1 MTTSRNNNTQPNE
14 DGEDQDDAKEEED
27 NGVYIPGLLA
37 KLNAHDLR
45 RRIDKETEFDKRF
58 ESLKIHFT
66 SSHYFLFRFS
76 SDLVK
81 MKRGATEAL
90 RQHRE
95 DIQAGTEQMPEDPK
109 LYWNRMR
116 PICTTRLADV
126 AADLLT
132 VPASSVPS
140 ERLFS
145 VAGVMCTGEQ
155 SIHYEY

>member
-1 MTTSRNNNTQPNE
+1 
-14 DGEDQDDAKEEED
+14 
-27 NGVYIPGLLA
+27 
-37 KLNAHDLR
+37 
-45 RRIDKETEFDKRF
+45 
-58 ESLKIHFT
+58 
-66 SSHYFLFRFS
+66 
-76 SDLVK
+76 

-95 DIQAGTEQMPEDPK
+95 DIQAGTEQMPEDPQ

-145 VAGVMCTGEQ
+145 VAGVMCAGKKHAISDANLERRVLLKCNLV
-155 SIHYEY
+155 IMD